1 MPSSPFTAHIPPN
14 NFFLD
19 LLGVTA
25 PFLRLDGYN
34 LIHLDMSTDRYWI
47 LLAKKKAGEATP
59 EELDELSTL
68 AEGREEETFAL
79 ELLDKVWIAP
89 MEPVPETYP
98 NRNVWHR
105 VQRSVYAEQ
114 EQPAGRQV
122 FRTVGVLAAA
132 AAILGAV
139 VIGGLYVR
147 GKKIGPEATTEQRL
161 NQVATQPGSRTK
173 VALPDGSLVWLNA
186 NSQLTYD
193 NKVFG
198 MEERAV
204 KLVGEAYFDVAKNE
218 KSPFIIHT
226 RDMTIRVLGT
236 AFTVRAYPKDKTAET
251 ALIRGLVEITTR
263 RDPERKIVLKPNEKI
278 VVPVETADEK
288 IDGAGQ
294 RIHAPA
300 GPYTIL
306 RLGRDSVNET
316 VWIGS
321 KLEFDNLALE
331 ELAPKLERWYNIHVH
346 FGDGRIGKRHF
357 SGVIEKETLTET
369 LEAMKL
375 SGKFMYEIKG
385 NDLWLRE
392 N

>member
-1 MPSSPFTAHIPPN
+1 
-14 NFFLD
+14 
-19 LLGVTA
+19 
-25 PFLRLDGYN
+25 
-34 LIHLDMSTDRYWI
+34 MSTDRYWI
-47 LLAKKKAGEATP
+47 LLAKKKAGEATS
-59 EELDELSTL
+59 EELEELSTL
-68 AEGREEETFAL
+68 AEGRDEDAFAR
-79 ELLDKVWIAP
+79 ELLEKVWIAP
-89 MEPVPETYP
+89 MEAVPEAYP

-114 EQPAGRQV
+114 ERTGGRRV
-122 FRTVGVLAAA
+122 FRIVAVLAAA
-132 AAILGAV
+132 AAVLGAV
-139 VIGGLYVR
+139 VVGGLYMR
-147 GKKIGPEATTEQRL
+147 GGKITPAATTEQRL
-161 NQVATQPGSRTK
+161 NQVATQPGSKTK
-173 VALPDGSLVWLNA
+173 VALPDGTQVWLNA

-198 MEERAV
+198 MEERAIT
-204 KLVGEAYFDVAKNE
+204 LVGEAYFDVVKNE

-236 AFTVRAYPKDKTAET
+236 VFTVRAYPRDKTVET

-263 RDPERKIVLKPNEKI
+263 RDPERRIVLKPNEKI
-278 VVPVETADEK
+278 VVPVDTADEK
-288 IDGAGQ
+288 TDGASQ

-300 GPYTIL
+300 GPYSIL
-306 RLGRDSVNET
+306 RLGRDSANET

-321 KLEFDNLALE
+321 KLEFDNLTLE

-357 SGVIEKETLTET
+357 SGVIEKETLTQT